1 MRLIDIDRAGLVF
14 ARTRGHN
21 PGLERAAAT
30 FSRGGEHA
38 ACWLALGLVGALTS
52 AGPDRAVRRRA
63 WLRGV
68 RVVAASYG
76 INQAIKFVVRRH
88 RPDLDGLPPL
98 TPVVTQ
104 LSFPSAH
111 ATTSFAA
118 ARAYRRLAPAWLLY
132 LVAGAFAVSR
142 PYLGVHYPSDVAA
155 GAVLGM
161 LRWPSCGPVEDAG
174 WRAVGRACPCPPQP
188 ELVAP

>member
-1 MRLIDIDRAGLVF
+1 VRLIDIDRAGLVF
-14 ARTRGHN
+14 ARTRGHS

-38 ACWLALGLVGALTS
+38 ACWLALGLVGGLAS

-68 RVVAASYG
+68 WVVAASYG
-76 INQAIKFVVRRH
+76 VNQAIKFVVRRH

-132 LVAGAFAVSR
+132 LVAGAFGVSR
-142 PYLGVHYPSDVAA
+142 PYLGVHYPSDVVA
-155 GAVLGM
+155 GAVLGSTVAE
-161 LRWPSCGPVEDAG
+161 LWPGPDAG
-174 WRAVGRACPCPPQP
+174 RAAAG
-188 ELVAP
+188 

>member
-1 MRLIDIDRAGLVF
+1 MERDRARARGLPRCGQAQHGARSEPEGEDAVDGARSCRRTRGPARRMRRPWAPDSLGNVESAAVRLIDIDRAGLVF
-14 ARTRGHN
+14 ARTRGHS

-38 ACWLALGLVGALTS
+38 ACWLALGLVGGLAS

-68 RVVAASYG
+68 WVVAASYG
-76 INQAIKFVVRRH
+76 VNQAIKFVVRRH

-118 ARAYRRLAPAWLLY
+118 A
-132 LVAGAFAVSR
+132 
-142 PYLGVHYPSDVAA
+142 
-155 GAVLGM
+155 
-161 LRWPSCGPVEDAG
+161 
-174 WRAVGRACPCPPQP
+174 
-188 ELVAP
+188 